1 VQEIEATGEF
11 AASKVTDCVTP
22 DAETDADVLA
32 GTAAALMVNVAL
44 VMPVPI
50 VTVVGIVRLGKDE
63 SSEMEVLACAG
74 LASVKVHV
82 PVPGVWMVVGLQT
95 NVAFN
100 GGYTVRTVVRDT
112 VVVVAVI
119 VSLMLPVS
127 DAALAVKVALLLPAS
142 IVSEAGTATLGLL
155 LASVTPTP
163 TPEAV
168 LLRVTEQVLEPP
180 CGILAGLQLMDA
192 TFGEVRTVSGAVF
205 TVPFIVALSRAV
217 KSVTGVPAMAE
228 KPTLL
233 DPAGTRTLAGTVT
246 IELSLASVTVN
257 PPSGA
262 AAVKLTVQLA
272 EVVVAMAPGAQVRLA
287 SDALPA

>member
-1 VQEIEATGEF
+1 
-11 AASKVTDCVTP
+11 
-22 DAETDADVLA
+22 
-32 GTAAALMVNVAL
+32 MVNVAL

-168 LLRVTEQVLEPP
+168 LLRVTKQVLEPP